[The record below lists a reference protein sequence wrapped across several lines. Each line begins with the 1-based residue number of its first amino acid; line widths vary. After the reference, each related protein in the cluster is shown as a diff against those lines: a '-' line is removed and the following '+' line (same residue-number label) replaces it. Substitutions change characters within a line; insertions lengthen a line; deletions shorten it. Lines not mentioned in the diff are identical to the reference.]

1 MALLW
6 ASCEPTSRGQRL
18 EPDLSTAHRPTDGA
32 QNPQNHT
39 NDHENA
45 ANCVQDAEAWNEIS
59 DDEQYDPQNDHDDSI
74 SVFRFQVFQIDFA
87 VIGVSTSSVCRPLG
101 DQRSR
106 APTTQHRS
114 PAGQHR
120 SFAARPLSG

>member
-59 DDEQYDPQNDHDDSI
+59 DDEQNDPENYHHDSI
-74 SVFRFQVFQIDFA
+74 SGIQIAGISEWFGA
-87 VIGVSTSSVCRPLG
+87 VIAVSTSSVCRRPG
-101 DQRSR
+101 DQRNR
-106 APTTQHRS
+106 APITRHR
-114 PAGQHR
+114 
-120 SFAARPLSG
+120 